1 MAGPRNGHADGA
13 QPGEPRAVPGH
24 AERALRPRVGCRPHR
39 LDALRVVE
47 GRGRLG
53 APDTKGV
60 AKGLEA
66 GGALQRAL
74 ELLGAAEVRPVPAAE
89 ERGQSDTHGE
99 RRERREQG
107 GDEEIFQAV
116 GRGSS
121 ESDEEWDER
130 HWDFFQEVMT
140 TW

>member
-39 LDALRVVE
+39 LDALRALRELRVRRVLE
-47 GRGRLG
+47 GSGRLG
-53 APDTKGV
+53 TSDKKGL
-60 AKGLEA
+60 AKGLET

-89 ERGQSDTHGE
+89 ECGQSDTHRE
-99 RRERREQG
+99 RREAREQG
-107 GDEEIFQAV
+107 GDEEIF
-116 GRGSS
+116 
-121 ESDEEWDER
+121 
-130 HWDFFQEVMT
+130 
-140 TW
+140 